1 LVCEHSEAPR
11 RLKGAGRHVFQKIG
25 DVLHTPATELPT
37 IGLSIPHR
45 HPSRLLKQVFSPLP
59 AGFFLVR
66 PAGRTHLE
74 VKVLYWPGKGN
85 S

>member
-1 LVCEHSEAPR
+1 
-11 RLKGAGRHVFQKIG
+11 
-25 DVLHTPATELPT
+25 
-37 IGLSIPHR
+37 
-45 HPSRLLKQVFSPLP
+45 
-59 AGFFLVR
+59 VR